1 MTAVPQTVTKHT
13 LASQMLWPE
22 DATHTIESV
31 ELEPAVPEAVE
42 PLVPRLRELA
52 ALGDA
57 LRSLQAVD
65 GTVLTPGTWAALAG
79 DSAQIVRELADADGL
94 TPEAA
99 AIMRLRA
106 DALRR
111 GRAERGGRTA

>member
-1 MTAVPQTVTKHT
+1 MDAVTPTVTKHT

-31 ELEPAVPEAVE
+31 ELDPSVPAAVE

-57 LRSLQAVD
+57 IRSLQSVD
-65 GTVLTPGTWAALAG
+65 GTLLLPA
-79 DSAQIVRELADADGL
+79 
-94 TPEAA
+94 
-99 AIMRLRA
+99 
-106 DALRR
+106 
-111 GRAERGGRTA
+111 TAR